1 MDVDF
6 VAGEM
11 GGNRIVL
18 LDGRQLPG
26 DGALDAAL
34 TALDESHLNGHQA
47 GLLYPSAKPDSLRVR
62 VVSISWRDF
71 IPACGGLTQV
81 LGKALIEAGLGE
93 RFGLQLAG
101 ELPEVTLE
109 FDAWPVTLQL
119 HRQGNNVE
127 RVAADLTPF
136 LEECRDRG
144 VRSVDLDGIEAGQ
157 VGSYLVLDADRVRTR
172 YCDVDFDRLSETAR
186 ELLMQLQTRFQERI
200 GLTSWDFALFDRRT
214 ERGGHAR
221 ALFPHRLSIGHVEP
235 SCGTGSVAL
244 AVFMAESVD
253 PQPQFGR
260 RVLHLETGGEPRLGG
275 PDLTTVELELEGGR
289 VQSVAFSHDNVT
301 LPGQGQISI

>member
-1 MDVDF
+1 MNVDF

-18 LDGRQLPG
+18 LDGRQLR
-26 DGALDAAL
+26 DRALDVAL
-34 TALDESHLNGHQA
+34 TALDESHLHGHQA
-47 GLLYPSAKPDSLRVR
+47 GLLYPSQTPGSLRVR

-101 ELPEVTLE
+101 ELPTVTLE

-119 HRQGNNVE
+119 HREGARVE

-136 LEECRDRG
+136 LVECRNRG
-144 VRSVDLDGIEAGQ
+144 IRRLDLDGIPAWQ

-172 YCDVDFDRLSETAR
+172 YCDVDLDGLSETAR
-186 ELLMQLQTRFQERI
+186 ELLSRLQTRFQDKI
-200 GLTSWDFALFDRRT
+200 GLPSWDFVLYDLHP
-214 ERGGHAR
+214 EGGGHAR
-221 ALFPHRLSIGHVEP
+221 ALFPHRLPIGHVEP

-244 AVFMAESVD
+244 AVPLSEFVD
-253 PQPQFGR
+253 SQPHADR
-260 RVLHLETGGEPRLGG
+260 RVLHLETGGETRLGG
-275 PDLTTVELELEGGR
+275 PDLTTVELDLKDGL
-289 VQSVAFSHDNVT
+289 VQSVSFSHDNVT
-301 LPGQGQISI
+301 LTADGRISI